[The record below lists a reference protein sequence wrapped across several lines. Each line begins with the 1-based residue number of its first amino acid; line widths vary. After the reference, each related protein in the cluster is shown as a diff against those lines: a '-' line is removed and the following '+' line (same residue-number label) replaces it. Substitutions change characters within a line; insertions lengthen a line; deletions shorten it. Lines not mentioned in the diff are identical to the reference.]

1 MRKPVLK
8 LHRQA
13 MIAGLAC
20 AAVYPSVSVAGTGS
34 SSGGGSSIVELEII
48 KRQQRVAEALAA
60 EAEGDQ
66 MMADQDYE
74 GAVGKYRTALQLIP
88 LGSINSA
95 DRNRVIAKFS
105 RAAVNHA
112 RDLGHRG
119 GVDKAKSLLNEVL
132 AENVDPNNA
141 EAKKLMKDLD
151 DPDIFNPAMDEKHY
165 ADTEEV
171 RRLLRMGLGYY
182 DLGNFKKAEDQFNR
196 VLAIDPYNTAARRQ
210 LEKTE
215 REKSNYYRSARDHT
229 RIKMLNEVD
238 AMWVTPVPGGANVP
252 KVVGDIGQ
260 DDANSAPMT
269 FKLNNITIDR
279 IQFNDASIDEV
290 IGYLK
295 HLSTDK

>member
-105 RAAVNHA
+105 RA
-112 RDLGHRG
+112 
-119 GVDKAKSLLNEVL
+119 
-132 AENVDPNNA
+132 DPA
-141 EAKKLMKDLD
+141 
-151 DPDIFNPAMDEKHY
+151 
-165 ADTEEV
+165 
-171 RRLLRMGLGYY
+171 
-182 DLGNFKKAEDQFNR
+182 
-196 VLAIDPYNTAARRQ
+196 
-210 LEKTE
+210 
-215 REKSNYYRSARDHT
+215 
-229 RIKMLNEVD
+229 
-238 AMWVTPVPGGANVP
+238 
-252 KVVGDIGQ
+252 
-260 DDANSAPMT
+260 
-269 FKLNNITIDR
+269 
-279 IQFNDASIDEV
+279 
-290 IGYLK
+290 
-295 HLSTDK
+295 